1 MATAYGSVYV
11 AQIAMGGND
20 EQTLRAFQEAEEY
33 EGTSLIIAYSHC
45 IAWGID
51 LADGLEQQQLAVR
64 SGYWPLY
71 RYHPT
76 GGTNGAARLQLDCLE
91 PSIPFKE
98 YAYREGRYKI
108 LTRSQPEDA
117 KRLLDEAQAEVDRKW
132 QIYKDMARQ
141 GVEVVA
147 SDLAGNTS
155 GGTPFRS
162 SLAE

>member
-1 MATAYGSVYV
+1 MATAYGSVSV

-51 LADGLEQQQLAVR
+51 IADGLLHQQLAVR

-71 RYHPT
+71 RYHPD
-76 GGTNGAARLQLDCLE
+76 GGANGVARLQLDCLE

-98 YAYREGRYKI
+98 YAYREGRYR
-108 LTRSQPEDA
+108 LLAHARPEDA
-117 KRLLDEAQAEVDRKW
+117 DRLMDEAQAEVDRKW
-132 QIYKDMARQ
+132 QLYKDMSRQ

-147 SDLAGNTS
+147 SDLAGGTTD
-155 GGTPFRS
+155 GTPFVSRD
-162 SLAE
+162 A